1 MNVASSNQPTR
12 KKLYVQG
19 LVWLPQNRWWMVTE
33 VRELSKYFDL
43 VQSPMD
49 ADVIYALDPLQPDM
63 QVVTTY
69 ISSGASKPIVWRI
82 IAGYPTGMKTP
93 IDEVKNH
100 VVLALVNSLTTKSDF
115 LKSYPYQPPPMELAY
130 HPLNYEAM
138 QVPKCQQQ
146 VIRYYIY
153 VGAIEKRKRSDWI
166 AEATFR
172 SRTITRMYFPY
183 AERDVYDEVYRIA
196 QTYRNG
202 LIVTLN
208 APPQEVYPYMS
219 CALALLSASSWE
231 TFFIPGIE
239 TAYYARPL
247 ISTKLPV
254 LDELWGDT
262 YITYST
268 VDELAQLMAK
278 HFNDPTELNAYG
290 VKMNDRLTKELW
302 NKGVG
307 NFGELASKYIYETI
321 QR

>member
-1 MNVASSNQPTR
+1 
-12 KKLYVQG
+12 
-19 LVWLPQNRWWMVTE
+19 MVTE

-49 ADVIYALDPLQPDM
+49 ADVIYTLDPLQPDM

-69 ISSGASKPIVWRI
+69 ISSGASKPIVWRV
-82 IAGYPTGMKTP
+82 IAGYPTGAGAP
-93 IDEVKNH
+93 IDDARVRNH
-100 VVLALVNSLTTKSDF
+100 IVLALVNSLFTKSEF
-115 LKSYPYQPPPMELAY
+115 LKTYPYQPPPIELVY

-138 QVPKCQQQ
+138 QVPKCQQ
-146 VIRYYIY
+146 VGRYYIY
-153 VGAIEKRKRSDWI
+153 VGAIERRKRSDWI

-183 AERDVYDEVYRIA
+183 AESCVYEEVYRIA
-196 QTYRNG
+196 QLYRNG

-208 APPQEVYPYMS
+208 APPHEVYSYMS
-219 CALALLSASSWE
+219 CALALLSASSAE

-262 YITYST
+262 YITYNT

-278 HFNDPTELNAYG
+278 YFNNPTELNAYG
-290 VKMNDRLTKELW
+290 AKMNDRLMRELW

-307 NFGELASKYIYETI
+307 NFGELASKYIYEAI